1 MHHNQIIAVL
11 REHGFAEGRLIA
23 NSKSGYCKR
32 HRSHF
37 VVFNAQVCNLRGR
50 LLKQADLDLTLD
62 GEKLT
67 QAARAAGEN
76 FYVLYEND
84 PSPFWKPGSIP
95 MPRVLRDAVWW
106 TRIHREDEDL
116 FLPMNSGPL
125 EKKRVRLRCSLGRWQ
140 NRPAYSVDL
149 WENPEWESRRNMSGP
164 VVQLLGHPPR
174 GFRPTDENEVFTA
187 EISKT
192 RGRPVRPVFYHRVGL
207 LDYVWF
213 SHGAAVPAILYDH
226 TVRRLDSV
234 RFTRHR
240 DSSAIHL
247 RQAGEVVGLFWPC
260 HISAPEVL
268 AHARRRLFGR
278 FAKST
283 APKGLSAA
291 VTAVE
296 QSSGIGKEL

>member
-1 MHHNQIIAVL
+1 MHYNQIIAVL
-11 REHGFAEGRLIA
+11 REHGLAEGRLIA

-37 VVFNAQVCNLRGR
+37 VVFNAQVCNIRGR
-50 LLKQADLDLTLD
+50 VLKQADLDLTLD

-84 PSPFWKPGSIP
+84 PRPFWEPGSIP

-125 EKKRVRLRCSLGRWQ
+125 ERKRVRLPCSLGRWQ
-140 NRPAYSVDL
+140 NQPAYSVDL
-149 WENPEWESRRNMSGP
+149 RDNPEWGCGRNLSGAAIQ
-164 VVQLLGHPPR
+164 VLGQPPR
-174 GFRPTDENEVFTA
+174 GLRPTDENEVFTA

-192 RGRPVRPVFYHRVGL
+192 RGCSVRPVFYHRVGL

-226 TVRRLDSV
+226 IFRRLDSV
-234 RFTRHR
+234 RFTWHR
-240 DSSAIHL
+240 GSSAIHL

-260 HISAPEVL
+260 RISAPEIL
-268 AHARRRLFGR
+268 AKARQRLFRR

-283 APKGLSAA
+283 ASKGPSAA

-296 QSSGIGKEL
+296 PSSGIRKEL

>member
-1 MHHNQIIAVL
+1 MHHNQIINVL
-11 REHGFAEGRLIA
+11 QEHGIAEGRLIA

-32 HRSHF
+32 HRRHF
-37 VVFNAQVCNLRGR
+37 VVFNAQVCNIRGR

-67 QAARAAGEN
+67 AAARAAGEN

-84 PSPFWKPGSIP
+84 PNPFWKPGLIP

-106 TRIHREDEDL
+106 TRIHPEDEDL

-140 NRPAYSVDL
+140 NRSAYSVDL
-149 WENPEWESRRNMSGP
+149 WENPERESGRNMSGP

-192 RGRPVRPVFYHRVGL
+192 RGRPVRPVFYHRTGL
-207 LDYVWF
+207 LAYVWF

-226 TVRRLDSV
+226 TVRLLGSV
-234 RFTRHR
+234 SFTRHR

-260 HISAPEVL
+260 GISAPEVV
-268 AHARRRLFGR
+268 AKARRRLFRR

-283 APKGLSAA
+283 E
-291 VTAVE
+291 TVE
-296 QSSGIGKEL
+296 NPR

>member
-1 MHHNQIIAVL
+1 MHYNQIIAVL

-125 EKKRVRLRCSLGRWQ
+125 ERKRVRLRCSLGRWQ

-149 WENPEWESRRNMSGP
+149 RENPAWGSGRNMSGA
-164 VVQLLGHPPR
+164 VVQVLGHPPR
-174 GFRPTDENEVFTA
+174 GSQADGER
-187 EISKT
+187 
-192 RGRPVRPVFYHRVGL
+192 RGF
-207 LDYVWF
+207 
-213 SHGAAVPAILYDH
+213 HG
-226 TVRRLDSV
+226 
-234 RFTRHR
+234 
-240 DSSAIHL
+240 
-247 RQAGEVVGLFWPC
+247 
-260 HISAPEVL
+260 
-268 AHARRRLFGR
+268 
-278 FAKST
+278 
-283 APKGLSAA
+283 
-291 VTAVE
+291 
-296 QSSGIGKEL
+296 